1 VELISLQIK
10 PHVHVKDNN
19 RVERKEVGRPHVL
32 ENLWQ
37 TNSLTL
43 AYD

>member
-1 VELISLQIK
+1 MEIISVLIKS
-10 PHVHVKDNN
+10 HVHVKDNN
-19 RVERKEVGRPHVL
+19 RVERKLGVLNDL
-32 ENLWQ
+32 ENPWQ